1 MSVFTIYCH
10 GSGGHRDKPDKEI
23 VSYMGRRAVGTE
35 YQDYLIL
42 DGVGGKPSKGNP
54 NPMAGTFNWADRNKA
69 PKGNTPL
76 ELGGGKSIGN
86 ALKANLAGH
95 GVEDNARHA
104 VVAIANLRQL
114 PDTINLVGWSRGAIT
129 CLVIANLLFD
139 PSTTEGLFRSIKL
152 NIFAIDPVAGMEAG
166 VGPDSESRR
175 LIPPTVKNY
184 VGVLAAGENRTTF
197 APQDLSRV
205 QVSSKASSNVIFLPF
220 PGKHST
226 VAQDNDPKGIM
237 VSDICFNLAHRFFDH
252 FGSTQQSGA
261 PRPMNNLDMLEGY
274 SKMIVDSAY
283 GKIKQKGLF
292 QRAIGKGF
300 GQRDFAKKLDQYTQN
315 SAYFI
320 NEHHRVLFETACPNL
335 YSWLFTRATVMPGLS
350 SKMVASNS
358 TIGREVANAWS
369 VRPNFI
375 SSLENLDVEIV
386 GTNIRLPA
394 PGSSCDPRQLND
406 LQASANMRSMG
417 LL

>member
-1 MSVFTIYCH
+1 M
-10 GSGGHRDKPDKEI
+10 
-23 VSYMGRRAVGTE
+23 
-35 YQDYLIL
+35 
-42 DGVGGKPSKGNP
+42 
-54 NPMAGTFNWADRNKA
+54 
-69 PKGNTPL
+69 
-76 ELGGGKSIGN
+76 
-86 ALKANLAGH
+86 
-95 GVEDNARHA
+95 
-104 VVAIANLRQL
+104 
-114 PDTINLVGWSRGAIT
+114 
-129 CLVIANLLFD
+129 LFD
-139 PSTTEGLFRSIKL
+139 PSTTEGLFRSIKV
-152 NIFAIDPVAGMEAG
+152 NIFAVDPVSGMETG

-184 VGVLAAGENRTTF
+184 VGVLATGENRTTF

-237 VSDICFNLAHRFFDH
+237 VSDICFSIWHTAFSIRSAAR
-252 FGSTQQSGA
+252 GGPGRS
-261 PRPMNNLDMLEGY
+261 RPMSNLDMLEGY

-283 GKIKQKGLF
+283 GKIKQKGVKQFL
-292 QRAIGKGF
+292 IGKGF

-320 NEHHRVLFETACPNL
+320 NEHHRVLFETTCPNL

-350 SKMVASNS
+350 SKMVASSS
-358 TIGREVANAWS
+358 TIGREVAGAWA

-375 SSLENLDVEIV
+375 SSLENLGIEIV

-394 PGSSCDPRQLND
+394 PGSSFDPRQLND
-406 LQASANMRSMG
+406 LQASANMRGMG